1 MNFSDKYFQFAL
13 GHHHGKEVI
22 WITFD
27 KNNDLIQFLRQN
39 TRARW
44 SASQKKW
51 YVPDNKHYR
60 QLFGLEEKITGKE
73 VVSKIHLVNLPEFR
87 RFQEQLKLKGY
98 SPNTLRTYSVAFA
111 QLLYL
116 LKNFPVQ
123 DLNAERLRSY
133 FLYCHDTLE
142 LSESEIH
149 SRINAVKFYY
159 EQVLHRPKMFIDIP
173 RPKKKQTLPKM
184 LSKTEV
190 KKLFSKVDN
199 PKHKLMLQL
208 CYGMGLRVSE
218 VVNLK
223 IADID
228 SQHKIVRIEQA
239 KGKKDRI
246 VVLPESIL
254 VDMRN
259 YYLQYRP
266 ETFLFEG
273 QYGDAY
279 SVRSLQAVF
288 KNAMIKAGINK
299 KVGIHGLRHSF
310 ATHLLETGT
319 DIRFIQEL
327 LGHNSIKTTQIYT
340 HISDVQKWNIK
351 SPLDLM

>member
-13 GHHHGKEVI
+13 GHHHGKDVI

-27 KNNDLIQFLRQN
+27 KNNELIQFLRQN

-44 SASQKKW
+44 SASQRKW
-51 YVPDNKHYR
+51 YVADNKHYR

-73 VVSKIHLVNLPEFR
+73 VISKIHLVNLPEFT
-87 RFQEQLKLKGY
+87 RFQEHLKLKAY
-98 SPNTLRTYSVAFA
+98 SPNTLRTYSIAFA

-123 DLNAERLRSY
+123 NLSPERLRSY
-133 FLYCHDTLE
+133 FLYCHEKLK
-142 LSESEIH
+142 LSENEIH

-159 EQVLHRPKMFIDIP
+159 EQVLHKPKMFIDIP
-173 RPKKKQTLPKM
+173 RPKKKQMLPKM
-184 LSKTEV
+184 LTKAEV
-190 KKLFSKVDN
+190 KKIFSLAEN
-199 PKHKLMLQL
+199 SKHKLMLQL

-223 IADID
+223 VADID
-228 SQHKIVRIEQA
+228 SHHKTVRIEQA
-239 KGKKDRI
+239 KGKKDRM
-246 VVLPESIL
+246 VVLPEIIL
-254 VDMRN
+254 VDLRN

-266 ETFLFEG
+266 KTFLFEG

-288 KNAMIKAGINK
+288 KNAMNKAGIIK

-340 HISDVQKWNIK
+340 HITDVQKWNIK
-351 SPLDLM
+351 SPLDML